1 MMIGTGRHAHA
12 DVINAMAEQVFEMTI
27 PNEVIAAARAASK
40 KWKVPASVSLA
51 QWIIESGW
59 GKHEPFGSNNPFGIK
74 AGKGSASVS
83 APTHEFIHGRY
94 VPTTARFAK
103 FSSVA
108 GAFDAHAKLI
118 AKRPAYRHA
127 MQATS
132 AEQFAERLTGVYAT
146 DPNYGHKLVAAMR
159 EYGLEKYDT
168 EA

>member
-1 MMIGTGRHAHA
+1 MIGTGRRDHAK
-12 DVINAMAEQVFEMTI
+12 VINAMAESKTVTTI
-27 PNEVIAAARAASK
+27 PIEVIAAARSAEH

-59 GKHEPFGSNNPFGIK
+59 GRHEPFGSNNPFGIK

-83 APTHEFIHGRY
+83 APTHEFVHGRY
-94 VPTTARFAK
+94 VPTMARFAK
-103 FSSVA
+103 FASLSD
-108 GAFDAHAKLI
+108 AFDAHAKLI

-146 DPNYGHKLVAAMR
+146 DPNYGHKIVAAMR